1 MVVVPIRV
9 NLLVQLEVTAAEGSL
24 VRRLALLYLKVCQ
37 TGTSRL
43 PSHQQGTM
51 ALVVLPIQSPVV
63 ATSSVSAPLRLSRVP
78 QLDPQLQL
86 DPLLPL
92 QHLKLLLQQLNQQL
106 RLPLL
111 LLSPT
116 CSMLL
121 GLV

>member
-1 MVVVPIRV
+1 MVRITVVPILV

-51 ALVVLPIQSPVV
+51 AVVVLPIQSPVV
-63 ATSSVSAPLRLSRVP
+63 ATSSVSVPLRLYRGP
-78 QLDPQLQL
+78 QLDPQLQP
-86 DPLLPL
+86 DPLLHL
-92 QHLKLLLQQLNQQL
+92 QYLKLLLQQLNQHL
-106 RLPLL
+106 RL